1 MRVTNKMMADN
12 VTAQLFRQTEQM
24 AKTQE
29 QIVSGKRI
37 NRPSDDPVEISSVL
51 SYRKSISSLDQY
63 NDNIAKAKLYI
74 DTVDNV
80 LGNVTVLL
88 REAKEIANDTDPA
101 RRTEMAQEVA
111 AIRDQVL
118 QMANYQIDG
127 KYLFAGDET
136 QNQPYDSSSAPPWTY
151 NGDSGTKQVVI
162 GENMQ
167 INITADGSSIFG
179 LDPNTVFNMLDD
191 LENALN
197 LPDPAGIETQIGRL
211 EGAVDTITTIRTR
224 NAGVYKRL
232 EATENQYNYF
242 KVNVQDMLSN
252 TEDANIAEA
261 IINFQVQ
268 KTTYESTLATASMI
282 LKKSLIDF
290 LG

>member
-24 AKTQE
+24 VKTQE
-29 QIVSGKRI
+29 HIITGKRI

-63 NDNIAKAKLYI
+63 TGNITKAKLHI
-74 DTVDNV
+74 DTVDDV
-80 LGNVTVLL
+80 LGMVSELL
-88 REAKEIANDTDPA
+88 REAKEIAYDTNPA
-101 RRTEMAQEVA
+101 RRSEMADQVA
-111 AIRDQVL
+111 AIRTQVL
-118 QMANYQIDG
+118 QMANYEIDG
-127 KYLFAGDET
+127 KYLFAGDSTET
-136 QNQPYDSSSAPPWTY
+136 QPYDSATWLY
-151 NGDSGTKQVVI
+151 NGDAGTKDTII

-179 LDPNTVFNMLDD
+179 PDGTNVFNILND

-197 LPDPAGIETQIGRL
+197 LPDPAAIETQIGRL
-211 EGAVDTITTIRTR
+211 DSAVDTITTIRAR

-232 EATENQYNYF
+232 EATENHYNYF
-242 KVNVQDMLSN
+242 KVNVQEMLSN

-268 KTTYESTLATASMI
+268 QTTYESTLATASKI
-282 LKKSLIDF
+282 IQKSLIDF

>member
-24 AKTQE
+24 VKTQE
-29 QIVSGKRI
+29 HIISGKRI

-63 NDNIAKAKLYI
+63 TDNITKAKLHI
-74 DTVDNV
+74 DTVDDV
-80 LGNVTVLL
+80 LGMVSELL
-88 REAKEIANDTDPA
+88 REAKEIAYDTNPA
-101 RRTEMAQEVA
+101 RRSEMADQVA
-111 AIRDQVL
+111 AIRTQVL
-118 QMANYQIDG
+118 QMANYEIDG
-127 KYLFAGDET
+127 KYLFAGDST
-136 QNQPYDSSSAPPWTY
+136 ANQPYDSTTWLY
-151 NGDSGTKQVVI
+151 NV
-162 GENMQ
+162 
-167 INITADGSSIFG
+167 TADGSSIFG

-197 LPDPAGIETQIGRL
+197 LPDPTAIETQIGRL
-211 EGAVDTITTIRTR
+211 DSAVDTITTIRAR

-232 EATENQYNYF
+232 EATENHYNYF
-242 KVNVQDMLSN
+242 KVNVQEMLSN

-268 KTTYESTLATASMI
+268 QTTYESTLATASKI
-282 LKKSLIDF
+282 IQKSLIDF

>member
-24 AKTQE
+24 VKTQE
-29 QIVSGKRI
+29 HIISGKRI

-63 NDNIAKAKLYI
+63 TDNITKAKLHI
-74 DTVDNV
+74 DTVDDV
-80 LGNVTVLL
+80 LGMVSELL
-88 REAKEIANDTDPA
+88 REAKEIAYDTNPA
-101 RRTEMAQEVA
+101 RRSEMADQVA
-111 AIRDQVL
+111 AIRTQVL
-118 QMANYQIDG
+118 QMANYEIDG
-127 KYLFAGDET
+127 KYLFAGDST
-136 QNQPYDSSSAPPWTY
+136 ANQPYDSTTWLY
-151 NGDSGTKQVVI
+151 NGDAGTKDAII

-167 INITADGSSIFG
+167 INIAADGSSIFG
-179 LDPNTVFNMLDD
+179 PDGGNVFNILND

-197 LPDPAGIETQIGRL
+197 LPDPTAIETQIGRL
-211 EGAVDTITTIRTR
+211 DSAVDTITTIRAR

-232 EATENQYNYF
+232 EATENHYSYF
-242 KVNVQDMLSN
+242 KVNVQEMLSN

-268 KTTYESTLATASMI
+268 QTTYESTLATASKI
-282 LKKSLIDF
+282 IQKSLIDF

>member
-24 AKTQE
+24 VKTQE
-29 QIVSGKRI
+29 HIISGKRI

-63 NDNIAKAKLYI
+63 TDNITKAKLHI
-74 DTVDNV
+74 DTVDDV
-80 LGNVTVLL
+80 LGMVSELL
-88 REAKEIANDTDPA
+88 REAKEIAYDTDPA
-101 RRTEMAQEVA
+101 RRSEMADQVA
-111 AIRDQVL
+111 AIRTQVL
-118 QMANYQIDG
+118 QMANYEIDG
-127 KYLFAGDET
+127 KYLFAGDST
-136 QNQPYDSSSAPPWTY
+136 TTQPYDSTTWLY
-151 NGDSGTKQVVI
+151 NGDAGTKDTII

-167 INITADGSSIFG
+167 INIAADGSSIFG
-179 LDPNTVFNMLDD
+179 PDGGNVFNILND

-197 LPDPAGIETQIGRL
+197 LPDPTAIETQIGRL
-211 EGAVDTITTIRTR
+211 DSAVDTITTIRAR

-232 EATENQYNYF
+232 EATENHYNYF
-242 KVNVQDMLSN
+242 KVNVQEMLSN

-268 KTTYESTLATASMI
+268 QTTYESTLATASKI
-282 LKKSLIDF
+282 IQKSLIDF